1 MRETRRQSRKRTG
14 RILMRVTTLPLQM
27 NTITMR
33 MEPAQEQEREILR
46 MEQIVRIAKGEDKE
60 DE

>member
-14 RILMRVTTLPLQM
+14 RILMRITTLPLQM
-27 NTITMR
+27 NIVTM
-33 MEPAQEQEREILR
+33 R
-46 MEQIVRIAKGEDKE
+46 MEQIVRTAKGEDKE

>member
-1 MRETRRQSRKRTG
+1 MKETRRQSRKRTG
-14 RILMRVTTLPLQM
+14 RILMRITTLPLQM
-27 NTITMR
+27 NIVTMR

-46 MEQIVRIAKGEDKE
+46 MEQIVKTTKGEDKE